1 MGRRGDTEARSTK
14 RYKLMSSLKEQR
26 ERLLQA
32 KMREMA
38 NIGVTKRTAE
48 NIPDFD
54 EPIDLDEEPTLEE
67 NPTLEDECNAV
78 SETEETTASTPTSSP
93 QASQRHSS
101 KKKSTPRSCSSTL
114 EFAAY
119 EERFL
124 TSVRDGRNKSGFSIH
139 TEVLQLLRNVVSDL
153 RVETSITSYIENII
167 LDHLKTHQELLNQIA
182 SQRRRDKTI
191 DL

>member
-1 MGRRGDTEARSTK
+1 
-14 RYKLMSSLKEQR
+14 MSSLKEQR

-67 NPTLEDECNAV
+67 NPTLEEAHNAV
-78 SETEETTASTPTSSP
+78 SETEETTSSTPTSSP

-101 KKKSTPRSCSSTL
+101 KRKLSEKEEQKPSSKSCSSTL
-114 EFAAY
+114 EFAGY

-124 TSVRDGRNKSGFSIH
+124 TSVRDGRNKSGFSSFLRMKRK
-139 TEVLQLLRNVVSDL
+139 TE
-153 RVETSITSYIENII
+153 
-167 LDHLKTHQELLNQIA
+167 K
-182 SQRRRDKTI
+182 
-191 DL
+191 

>member
-1 MGRRGDTEARSTK
+1 
-14 RYKLMSSLKEQR
+14 MSSLKEQR

-54 EPIDLDEEPTLEE
+54 EPIDLDEEPTSEE
-67 NPTLEDECNAV
+67 NPTLEAVRNAV
-78 SETEETTASTPTSSP
+78 SEIEETTASTPTP
-93 QASQRHSS
+93 TQASQRHSS

>member
-1 MGRRGDTEARSTK
+1 M
-14 RYKLMSSLKEQR
+14 
-26 ERLLQA
+26 
-32 KMREMA
+32 
-38 NIGVTKRTAE
+38 
-48 NIPDFD
+48 P
-54 EPIDLDEEPTLEE
+54 
-67 NPTLEDECNAV
+67 
-78 SETEETTASTPTSSP
+78 
-93 QASQRHSS
+93 SQR
-101 KKKSTPRSCSSTL
+101 PRRQQPLLRPPLLKHLSVTAPKRSLLLGVAHLTL
-114 EFAAY
+114 EFVAY

>member
-1 MGRRGDTEARSTK
+1 
-14 RYKLMSSLKEQR
+14 MSSLKEQR

-67 NPTLEDECNAV
+67 EYNVV
-78 SETEETTASTPTSSP
+78 SETEETTSSTPTSSP

-101 KKKSTPRSCSSTL
+101 KRKLSDKGEEKPNPRSCSSTL

-139 TEVLQLLRNVVSDL
+139 TKVLQLLRNVVSDL

-167 LDHLKTHQELLNQIA
+167 LDHLKTHQELLNQIV

>member
-1 MGRRGDTEARSTK
+1 
-14 RYKLMSSLKEQR
+14 MSSLKEQR

-54 EPIDLDEEPTLEE
+54 EPIDLDEEPTLE
-67 NPTLEDECNAV
+67 DECNAV
-78 SETEETTASTPTSSP
+78 SEIEETTASISTSSP

-101 KKKSTPRSCSSTL
+101 KRKLSDKDEKRPNPRSCSSTL
-114 EFAAY
+114 EFATY

-182 SQRRRDKTI
+182 SQRRRNKTI
-191 DL
+191 AL

>member
-1 MGRRGDTEARSTK
+1 
-14 RYKLMSSLKEQR
+14 MSSLKEQR

-54 EPIDLDEEPTLEE
+54 EPIDLDKEPTLEAVR
-67 NPTLEDECNAV
+67 NAI
-78 SETEETTASTPTSSP
+78 SETEEATASTPTTSP

-101 KKKSTPRSCSSTL
+101 KRKLSDKEAKKPSSSTL

>member
-1 MGRRGDTEARSTK
+1 
-14 RYKLMSSLKEQR
+14 MSSLKEQR

-67 NPTLEDECNAV
+67 NPTLEEECNAV
-78 SETEETTASTPTSSP
+78 SENEETTASTPTTSP

-101 KKKSTPRSCSSTL
+101 KRKLSDKGEKKPNPRSCSSTL

-153 RVETSITSYIENII
+153 RVETSITSYIENIV

>member
-1 MGRRGDTEARSTK
+1 MN
-14 RYKLMSSLKEQR
+14 SLKEQR

-38 NIGVTKRTAE
+38 NIGVTKRTAD

-67 NPTLEDECNAV
+67 NPTLEEECNAV

-93 QASQRHSS
+93 QTSQRHSS
-101 KKKSTPRSCSSTL
+101 KKKPNPRSCSSAL

-153 RVETSITSYIENII
+153 RVETSITSYIENIV

-182 SQRRRDKTI
+182 SQRRRNKTI

>member
-1 MGRRGDTEARSTK
+1 
-14 RYKLMSSLKEQR
+14 MSSLKEQR

-32 KMREMA
+32 KMKEMA

-54 EPIDLDEEPTLEE
+54 EPIDLDEEPTLEAVR
-67 NPTLEDECNAV
+67 NAI
-78 SETEETTASTPTSSP
+78 SETEEATASTPTTSP

-101 KKKSTPRSCSSTL
+101 KRKLSDKEAKKPSSSTL

-153 RVETSITSYIENII
+153 RVEISITSYIENII

>member
-1 MGRRGDTEARSTK
+1 
-14 RYKLMSSLKEQR
+14 MSSLKEQR

-38 NIGVTKRTAE
+38 NIGVTKRTAD

-67 NPTLEDECNAV
+67 NPTLEEECNAV
-78 SETEETTASTPTSSP
+78 SETEETTASTPTTSP
-93 QASQRHSS
+93 QAPQRHSS

-114 EFAAY
+114 EFTAY

>member
-1 MGRRGDTEARSTK
+1 
-14 RYKLMSSLKEQR
+14 MSSLKEQR

-67 NPTLEDECNAV
+67 
-78 SETEETTASTPTSSP
+78 ETEETTASTSTTSP
-93 QASQRHSS
+93 HASQSHSS
-101 KKKSTPRSCSSTL
+101 KRKLSDKGEKKPNPRSCSSTL

>member
-1 MGRRGDTEARSTK
+1 
-14 RYKLMSSLKEQR
+14 MSSLKEQR

-67 NPTLEDECNAV
+67 ECNAV
-78 SETEETTASTPTSSP
+78 SETEETTASTPTP
-93 QASQRHSS
+93 TQASQHHSS
-101 KKKSTPRSCSSTL
+101 KRKLSDKGEKKPNPRSCSSTL

-182 SQRRRDKTI
+182 SQRRRNKTI

>member
-1 MGRRGDTEARSTK
+1 
-14 RYKLMSSLKEQR
+14 MSSLKEQR

-54 EPIDLDEEPTLEE
+54 EPIDLNEEPTLEE
-67 NPTLEDECNAV
+67 NPTLEEACNAV
-78 SETEETTASTPTSSP
+78 SETEETTSSTPTTSS

-101 KKKSTPRSCSSTL
+101 KKKSTPRSCSSIL

-182 SQRRRDKTI
+182 SQRRRNKTI

>member
-1 MGRRGDTEARSTK
+1 
-14 RYKLMSSLKEQR
+14 MSSLKEQR

-38 NIGVTKRTAE
+38 NIGVTKRTAD

-67 NPTLEDECNAV
+67 ECNAV
-78 SETEETTASTPTSSP
+78 SETEETTSSTPTTSS

-101 KKKSTPRSCSSTL
+101 KRKLSDKGEKKPNPRSCSSTL
-114 EFAAY
+114 KFAAY

-167 LDHLKTHQELLNQIA
+167 LDHLKTHQELLNRIA

>member
-1 MGRRGDTEARSTK
+1 
-14 RYKLMSSLKEQR
+14 MSSLKEQR

-54 EPIDLDEEPTLEE
+54 EPIDLDEEPTLEAVR
-67 NPTLEDECNAV
+67 NAI
-78 SETEETTASTPTSSP
+78 SETEETTASTPTT
-93 QASQRHSS
+93 SQRHIS
-101 KKKSTPRSCSSTL
+101 KRKLSNKEEKKSSSSTL

>member
-1 MGRRGDTEARSTK
+1 
-14 RYKLMSSLKEQR
+14 MSSLKEQR

-54 EPIDLDEEPTLEE
+54 EPIDLEEEPTLEK
-67 NPTLEDECNAV
+67 NPTLEAECNAF
-78 SETEETTASTPTSSP
+78 SETEETTSSTPTTT

-101 KKKSTPRSCSSTL
+101 EKKSTPRSCSSTL

-182 SQRRRDKTI
+182 SQRRRNKTI
-191 DL
+191 AQFPVVSATRSV

>member
-1 MGRRGDTEARSTK
+1 
-14 RYKLMSSLKEQR
+14 MSSLKEQR

-67 NPTLEDECNAV
+67 NPTLEEECNAV
-78 SETEETTASTPTSSP
+78 SETEETTASTPTTSP

-101 KKKSTPRSCSSTL
+101 KRKHSDKEAKKPSSSTL

-167 LDHLKTHQELLNQIA
+167 LDHLKTHQDLLNQIT

>member
-1 MGRRGDTEARSTK
+1 
-14 RYKLMSSLKEQR
+14 MSSLKEQR

-67 NPTLEDECNAV
+67 VCNAV
-78 SETEETTASTPTSSP
+78 SETEETTASTPTTSP

-101 KKKSTPRSCSSTL
+101 KRKLSDKEEKKPNPRSCSSSL